1 MEFLIKHFNDLNT
14 NELYEIVKSRF
25 EVFVMEQK
33 IVDEHDFDDK
43 DKLENKKLL
52 DEINERN
59 RYLSKIVV
67 TGIKGIDD
75 ELRKIKNI

>member
-33 IVDEHDFDDK
+33 IVDEQDFDDK
-43 DKLENKKLL
+43 DKLCYHGFL
-52 DEINERN
+52 
-59 RYLSKIVV
+59 KIME
-67 TGIKGIDD
+67 G
-75 ELRKIKNI
+75 L

>member
-33 IVDEHDFDDK
+33 IVDEHD
-43 DKLENKKLL
+43 LM
-52 DEINERN
+52 I
-59 RYLSKIVV
+59 KISFVI
-67 TGIKGIDD
+67 TDF
-75 ELRKIKNI
+75 LKIMEGL

>member
-1 MEFLIKHFNDLNT
+1 MLEKEMLYYENSKRYARTVLI
-14 NELYEIVKSRF
+14 IV
-25 EVFVMEQK
+25 
-33 IVDEHDFDDK
+33 VDNFDDK